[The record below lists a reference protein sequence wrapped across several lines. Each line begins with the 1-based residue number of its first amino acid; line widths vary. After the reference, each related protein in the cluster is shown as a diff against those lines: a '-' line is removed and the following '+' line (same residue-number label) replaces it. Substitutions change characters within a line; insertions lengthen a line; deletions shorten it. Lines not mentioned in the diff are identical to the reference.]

1 LPARAFDQPA
11 TGLSPPVNAVPVQAP
26 QQSALLR
33 MPLVTLLL
41 PSLVELQ
48 TPEAPWQDDLG
59 AVLNADSMSA
69 LRDNIRAGRRPECA
83 TADFLLPGK
92 AYV

>member
-11 TGLSPPVNAVPVQAP
+11 TGLSPPVNAVPVQSP

-33 MPLVTLLL
+33 MSLVTLLL

-48 TPEAPWQDDLG
+48 TQV
-59 AVLNADSMSA
+59 VLAS
-69 LRDNIRAGRRPECA
+69 C
-83 TADFLLPGK
+83 LLPGK

>member
-1 LPARAFDQPA
+1 MPARAFDQPA
-11 TGLSPPVNAVPVQAP
+11 TGVSPPVNAVSVQSP

-33 MPLVTLLL
+33 MLLVTQLL

-48 TPEAPWQDDLG
+48 IQV
-59 AVLNADSMSA
+59 VLAS
-69 LRDNIRAGRRPECA
+69 CA
-83 TADFLLPGK
+83 EPLLLPGK

>member
-1 LPARAFDQPA
+1 MPARAFDQPA
-11 TGLSPPVNAVPVQAP
+11 TGLSPPVNAVLVQSP

-41 PSLVELQ
+41 SSPVELQ
-48 TPEAPWQDDLG
+48 TQV
-59 AVLNADSMSA
+59 VLASREPDS
-69 LRDNIRAGRRPECA
+69 RA

>member
-11 TGLSPPVNAVPVQAP
+11 TGLSPPVNAVPVQSP

-33 MPLVTLLL
+33 MPLVTLL

-48 TPEAPWQDDLG
+48 TQV
-59 AVLNADSMSA
+59 VLAS
-69 LRDNIRAGRRPECA
+69 C
-83 TADFLLPGK
+83 LLPGK